1 MVRINNAITDPFW
14 QGQGGIFPLVPIP
27 FGQGCMLILL
37 LLPIFTL
44 MMTAIITT
52 TLLFNFEND

>member
-1 MVRINNAITDPFW
+1 MNNAITAPFW

-27 FGQGCMLILL
+27 FGQDCMLIIL
-37 LLPIFTL
+37 LLPLFTL